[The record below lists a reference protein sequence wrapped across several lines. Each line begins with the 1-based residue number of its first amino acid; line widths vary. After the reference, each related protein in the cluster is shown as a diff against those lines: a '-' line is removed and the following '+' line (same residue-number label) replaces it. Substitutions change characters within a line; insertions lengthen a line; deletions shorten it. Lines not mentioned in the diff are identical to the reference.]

1 MATSS
6 SPVKNK
12 KGHPLSL
19 RQFIATNQETFFN
32 RILDSSGELR
42 FLLDDQFRV
51 AWFNKPAQNLYQKL
65 TGKRLSQLSSVTEL
79 LKPSE
84 LDQFFGYLSQVYTG
98 KSLHFDY
105 KFDRR
110 SSYWV
115 NIALFPFSFPD
126 GEVAG
131 VYGVARSITRQKD
144 DSKILPAAEIEH
156 QKEITRLILKA
167 EEEERGRLG
176 RELHDNINQ
185 ILAAVKIQL
194 SHCLDNYSK
203 GKPIIEKCHS
213 HLREV
218 MDEIR
223 KLSHN
228 LVLPGFSGSS
238 LAEEVKKLAE
248 TYHKNSAIEIDLSHF
263 NEEKVNSNLKEVFFR
278 IIQEQVNNITK
289 HAKATKILIKLE
301 TKGDTIRLK
310 IEDNGIGFD
319 PSGKRNGIGITNIFN
334 RAQLEGG
341 KAQIKTGKGKG
352 CCLLVSIPMD
362 NRQ

>member
-6 SPVKNK
+6 SPIKNK

-19 RQFIATNQETFFN
+19 RQFISTNQETFFN
-32 RILDSSGELR
+32 RILDSTGDIR
-42 FLLDDQFRV
+42 FLLDDQLRLP
-51 AWFNKPAQNLYQKL
+51 WFNKPAQDLYQKL
-65 TGKRLSQLSSVTEL
+65 TGKRLTQLSSISEL

-84 LDQFFGYLSQVYTG
+84 LEQFMGYLSQVYSG
-98 KSLHFDY
+98 KSLQFDY
-105 KFDRR
+105 KFNRD

-115 NIALFPFSFPD
+115 NIALFPFSFHD

-131 VYGVARSITRQKD
+131 VYGVARTINKEKEV
-144 DSKILPAAEIEH
+144 SKNRPEAEIEH
-156 QKEITRLILKA
+156 QKEISRLILKA

-228 LVLPGFSGSS
+228 LVLPGFNGSN
-238 LAEEVKKLAE
+238 LTEEVKKLVE
-248 TYHKNSAIEIDLSHF
+248 TYHSNSAIDIDLSHF
-263 NEEKVNSNLKEVFFR
+263 NEQKVNSNLKEVFFR
-278 IIQEQVNNITK
+278 IIQEQLNNIIK
-289 HAKATKILIKLE
+289 HAKATKILLKLE
-301 TKGDTIRLK
+301 TKSDTIRLK

-319 PSGKRNGIGITNIFN
+319 TSGKRNGIGIINIFN
-334 RAQLEGG
+334 RAELEGG
-341 KAQIKTGKGKG
+341 KAQIKSGKGKG
-352 CCLLVSIPMD
+352 CCLLVTIPMVSE
-362 NRQ
+362 